1 MEGNENA
8 YTFVMK
14 RANVEVSVNYRKQL
28 THPDITI
35 ADIQAVTYNGQA
47 QTPAVTVQDGSADM
61 TKDTDYSVSY
71 EDNLNAGTATATIIG
86 TGNYSGQVVK
96 TFTIQKADLTA
107 VAPTARD
114 LTYNKQAQELIT
126 AGSIEGAGNLQQCR
140 MEYSLDNQTWDT
152 ALPKGTD
159 AGSYT
164 VFYRVVADAN
174 HNDVAAQ
181 FINVPIYKAA
191 LTTVLLA
198 NANLVYNQQAQ
209 SPVITGVKAGEL
221 DVPADAYTVSDNV
234 ATVVGN
240 YELTLRTTHRTTTV
254 RRRLPTASS
263 LPTHRPSPSA
273 TSPHRPTA
281 DSR

>member
-1 MEGNENA
+1 MKKKLFSMLALVMTVMTASAISGYQLTVGTNEHGTVIFKVGGNTVTTAAEGATVTVEITPEANWSTGTIKGLWYAAIANAPRRAADIDLLKDFELTPVEGNENA

-28 THPDITI
+28 THTDITI

-114 LTYNKQAQELIT
+114 LTYNKQAQ
-126 AGSIEGAGNLQQCR
+126 
-140 MEYSLDNQTWDT
+140 
-152 ALPKGTD
+152 
-159 AGSYT
+159 
-164 VFYRVVADAN
+164 
-174 HNDVAAQ
+174 
-181 FINVPIYKAA
+181 
-191 LTTVLLA
+191 
-198 NANLVYNQQAQ
+198 
-209 SPVITGVKAGEL
+209 
-221 DVPADAYTVSDNV
+221 
-234 ATVVGN
+234 
-240 YELTLRTTHRTTTV
+240 
-254 RRRLPTASS
+254 
-263 LPTHRPSPSA
+263 
-273 TSPHRPTA
+273 
-281 DSR
+281 